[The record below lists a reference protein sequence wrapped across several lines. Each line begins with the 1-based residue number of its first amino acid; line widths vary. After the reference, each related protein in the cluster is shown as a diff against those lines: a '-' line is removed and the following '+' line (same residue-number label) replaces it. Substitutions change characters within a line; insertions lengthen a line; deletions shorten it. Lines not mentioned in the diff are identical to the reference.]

1 MSWRVDEFYKMV
13 IAVLFDETFC
23 WSRHL
28 RSVDMKRKNIENMKL
43 MISRI
48 LDAVLEDYN
57 DNVRGI
63 PADDINGMVIRQG
76 EGKVQ
81 DQRIDL
87 NAWRAQRIKHGK
99 SGK

>member
-1 MSWRVDEFYKMV
+1 MLS
-13 IAVLFDETFC
+13 
-23 WSRHL
+23 
-28 RSVDMKRKNIENMKL
+28 
-43 MISRI
+43 
-48 LDAVLEDYN
+48 LEDYN
-57 DNVRGI
+57 DNVKGI